1 MKTQLNHR
9 QLPLTLLL
17 LTQMACGKSPEGR
30 TPAAAP
36 GVSGRLEA
44 GLRVLT
50 FDPKAQDQHLRVYRG
65 DYVRPELS
73 TGEPFTLEIPA
84 LKVVQRFPGT
94 ADEPTH
100 FKVPEAGSFDFRI
113 GAAGGTIEAVEYRAA
128 AYREISAK
136 EAAPQIRNLKPVIV
150 DVRTPGEFAGG
161 HLEGAVLIPMQE
173 FQRRLGELAPY
184 KQVPVFVYCRSGN
197 RSTVAAKLLVDSGFE
212 DVINL
217 RRGIVDWTQEGLPVV
232 K

>member
-1 MKTQLNHR
+1 MKTKLNHR
-9 QLPLTLLL
+9 LLSLAFTLLVL
-17 LTQMACGKSPEGR
+17 MACGKSQQGR

-84 LKVVQRFPGT
+84 LKVAQRFPGT

-100 FKVPEAGSFDFRI
+100 FKVPDAGSFEFRI
-113 GAAGGTIEAVEYRAA
+113 GVAGGTIEAVEFQAA
-128 AYREISAK
+128 SYREVSAK
-136 EAAPQIRNLKPVIV
+136 EAAPLIANLKPVIV

-161 HLEGAVLIPMQE
+161 HIEGAILIPVQE
-173 FQRRLGELAPY
+173 FQRRLGELAPS

-197 RSTVAAKLLVDSGFE
+197 RSTVAAKLMVDSGFAN
-212 DVINL
+212 VINL
-217 RRGIVDWTQEGLPVV
+217 RRGIVEWTQEGLPVV

>member
-1 MKTQLNHR
+1 MKTERNHR
-9 QLPLTLLL
+9 LLL
-17 LTQMACGKSPEGR
+17 LTLMLLTLMACGKSPQGR

-50 FDPKAQDQHLRVYRG
+50 FDSKAQDQRLRVYRG
-65 DYVRPELS
+65 DYVRPELN

-84 LKVVQRFPGT
+84 LKLVQRFPGA

-100 FKVPEAGSFDFRI
+100 FKVPDAGSFEFRI

-128 AYREISAK
+128 TYREVSAK
-136 EAAPQIRNLKPVIV
+136 EAALQIANLKPVIV

-161 HLEGAVLIPMQE
+161 HLEGAVLIPVQE

-184 KQVPVFVYCRSGN
+184 KQAPIFVYCRSGN

-212 DVINL
+212 NVINL